1 MCVCVEVFWLVFC
14 FGGGG
19 MGGGVYLLLFFVRH
33 LKTFVGSDVVL
44 EFGI

>member
-1 MCVCVEVFWLVFC
+1 MCVWSFC
-14 FGGGG
+14 FVSAGGGG
-19 MGGGVYLLLFFVRH
+19 GGGVVYLLLFFVRH